1 MTIKDK
7 TVLSNTTDDILMS
20 VFSNG
25 VHRPK
30 KWSQTLLKKVVVKLE
45 LFDDKIKQKA
55 MKTVSGLSGVDSIAM
70 DMKDK
75 KLTVTGDI
83 DPVIVVAKLRKLC
96 HTEIVTVGPA
106 KEPEKKKEEA
116 KKEEPKKAG
125 DEKKKDSKD
134 EVARAQLVALA
145 QYNHGYYQQHPP
157 VQTYYYYNP
166 SAQEDPNG
174 CVIC

>member
-1 MTIKDK
+1 M
-7 TVLSNTTDDILMS
+7 
-20 VFSNG
+20 
-25 VHRPK
+25 
-30 KWSQTLLKKVVVKLE
+30 
-45 LFDDKIKQKA
+45 KI
-55 MKTVSGLSGVDSIAM
+55 VSGLSGVDSIAM

-134 EVARAQLVALA
+134 EVAVAQAQLLKAY

-157 VQTYYYYNP
+157 VQTYYYNP